1 MGEGPGVRAH
11 PAGPPTNKMV
21 NHMDSEPFPRPPPAP
36 GLLDAADGP
45 LPGPPSSKV
54 ASPATAAHWGRER
67 ADSATIETATPLQE
81 PFPHRAAVA
90 GSAISD
96 NGGAGEG
103 ESDGAAS
110 QAARWYDRG
119 RDPSLPGPRHS
130 RFLDGLNPEAGSLL
144 GTGSLERGLE
154 EARER
159 VHRRLIQELDATRLE
174 RLGSDEAHAA
184 VREAA
189 RRVIAL
195 EAPEVVG
202 LGRDEVVSAVTDEVL
217 GLGPIEP
224 LLRDGSVTEVM
235 VNAPDQVWIERNGRL
250 ARSRVHFRDDAHI
263 MRIAERI
270 VSRIGRRVDEAAP
283 MVDARLPDGS
293 RVNIIIP
300 PVALKSPTITIRKF
314 RADKMTLEQ
323 LVSVG
328 SITPEAVAFLRA
340 CVRLRRNIIVSG
352 GTGSGKT
359 TLLNAVSSA
368 IPDDER
374 LVTIEDPAELR
385 LQQPHVVALE
395 ARPPSIEGKNAVSQ
409 RDLVRNALRMRPD
422 RIVVGEVRG
431 GEAFDMLQAMNTG
444 HEGSL
449 STVHANS
456 PRDALARLENMVL
469 MAGMELPLRAVRE
482 QIASAVH
489 LLVHL
494 NRFADGSRR
503 VTHISEITGMEAQT
517 IALQDVFGFENEGI
531 DGQGRIRGALR
542 PTGIRP
548 TFAEEFALAGITL
561 PLETFHRPPQPPRWG
576 RTH

>member
-1 MGEGPGVRAH
+1 MEPESFPRSPAATGLLDGA
-11 PAGPPTNKMV
+11 PAGP
-21 NHMDSEPFPRPPPAP
+21 
-36 GLLDAADGP
+36 
-45 LPGPPSSKV
+45 
-54 ASPATAAHWGRER
+54 
-67 ADSATIETATPLQE
+67 
-81 PFPHRAAVA
+81 A
-90 GSAISD
+90 GSVAMPHEVDNID
-96 NGGAGEG
+96 NGTAGG
-103 ESDGAAS
+103 DAGAAS

-119 RDPSLPGPRHS
+119 RDPSLPAVRHA
-130 RFLDGLNPEAGSLL
+130 RFLDGLTPGSTGML
-144 GTGSLERGLE
+144 GSGSLEHGLE

-174 RLGSDEAHAA
+174 RLGTEEAHAA

-189 RRVIAL
+189 RRVVAV

-224 LLRDGSVTEVM
+224 LLRDSGISEVM
-235 VNAPDQVWIERNGRL
+235 VNGPDQVWVERNGRL
-250 ARSRVHFRDDAHI
+250 SRSGVHFRDDAHI

-323 LVSVG
+323 LISVG
-328 SITPEAVAFLRA
+328 SVTPEAVAVLRA
-340 CVRLRRNIIVSG
+340 CVRIRRNIIVSG

-489 LLVHL
+489 MLVHL
-494 NRFADGSRR
+494 NRFSDGTRR
-503 VTHISEITGMEAQT
+503 VTHISEITGMEVQT
-517 IALQDVFGFENEGI
+517 IALQDIFAFEHEGL
-531 DGQGRIRGALR
+531 DGQGRVRGTLQS
-542 PTGIRP
+542 TGIRP
-548 TFAEEFALAGITL
+548 TFSEEFYLAGIPL
-561 PLETFHRPPQPPRWG
+561 PAETFHKPPPTPRWG
-576 RTH
+576 RA

>member
-1 MGEGPGVRAH
+1 
-11 PAGPPTNKMV
+11 
-21 NHMDSEPFPRPPPAP
+21 
-36 GLLDAADGP
+36 
-45 LPGPPSSKV
+45 
-54 ASPATAAHWGRER
+54 
-67 ADSATIETATPLQE
+67 
-81 PFPHRAAVA
+81 
-90 GSAISD
+90 
-96 NGGAGEG
+96 
-103 ESDGAAS
+103 
-110 QAARWYDRG
+110 
-119 RDPSLPGPRHS
+119 
-130 RFLDGLNPEAGSLL
+130 
-144 GTGSLERGLE
+144 
-154 EARER
+154 

-174 RLGSDEAHAA
+174 RLGADEAHAA

-189 RRVIAL
+189 RRVVAL

-224 LLRDGSVTEVM
+224 LLRDITVTEVM
-235 VNAPDQVWIERNGRL
+235 VNAPDQVWVERNGRL
-250 ARSRVHFRDDAHI
+250 TRSRVQFRDDAHI

-300 PVALKSPTITIRKF
+300 PVALKGPTITIRKF

-323 LVSVG
+323 LISVA
-328 SITPEAVAFLRA
+328 SITPEAVAVLRA
-340 CVRLRRNIIVSG
+340 CVKIRRSIIVSG

-359 TLLNAVSSA
+359 TLLNALSGA
-368 IPDDER
+368 ISDDER

-422 RIVVGEVRG
+422 RILVGEVRG

-494 NRFADGSRR
+494 SRFSDGGRR

-517 IALQDVFGFENEGI
+517 IALQNVFEFENEGL
-531 DGQGRIRGALR
+531 DAQGRVRGALR

-548 TFAEEFALAGITL
+548 TFAEEFALAGITV
-561 PLETFHRPPQPPRWG
+561 PLETFHKQPRWG
-576 RTH
+576 RQ